1 MAKKETESSQKA
13 QGGASK
19 QSADAGAKQSAG
31 SASKS
36 SSGKDA
42 ASHTKAG
49 ETKGAGGGKKQARK
63 H

>member
-1 MAKKETESSQKA
+1 MAKSSKAGGSQKA
-13 QGGASK
+13 QTGARQSADPGSK
-19 QSADAGAKQSAG
+19 QSAGTK
-31 SASKS
+31 
-36 SSGKDA
+36 SSGKEA